1 MQQYGIVCRVL
12 DGNMA
17 EVEIMRHPACSG
29 CGACSHGKGG
39 PRQTVRAYN
48 AAGAGVGQTV
58 IIEGETRAVLW
69 AAFVVYM
76 VPILMMLAGFA
87 LGPSVSR
94 LLGTVGGEAFN
105 ALLGFIFLALG
116 FGIVRI
122 YDIRVNKAKLAPKIT
137 SIL

>member
-17 EVEIMRHPACSG
+17 EVEIMRHPACSS

-39 PRQTVRAYN
+39 PKQIVRALN
-48 AAGAGVGQTV
+48 GVGAREGQTV
-58 IIEGETRAVLW
+58 IIEGETGAVLW

-76 VPILMMLAGFA
+76 VPVLMMLAGFA
-87 LGPSVSR
+87 LGPLVSR
-94 LLGTVGGEAFN
+94 LLGAAGGEGFN
-105 ALLGFIFLALG
+105 ALLGFAFLVLG

-122 YDIRVNKAKLAPKIT
+122 YDSRVNKARLAPKIT